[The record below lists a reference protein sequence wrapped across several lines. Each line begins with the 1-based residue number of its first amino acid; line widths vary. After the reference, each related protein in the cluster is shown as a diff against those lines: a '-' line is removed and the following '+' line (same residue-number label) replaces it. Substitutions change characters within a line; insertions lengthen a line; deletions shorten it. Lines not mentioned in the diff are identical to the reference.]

1 MILFDKLKLI
11 APLDIIDHIN
21 EQEFQTIVKDG
32 QISSYKYRQDQ
43 PFYLLIRKDFIHCE
57 SVIEFTGKILLDR
70 YPELINLNNIRYC
83 IEQINRL
90 GICEID
96 TDRLLQTAKVAKC
109 DVTKDVT
116 STEIKD
122 IITQTKQNLS
132 NYDKWEVEK
141 YSNGIC
147 IRNKV
152 TTDRYK
158 KRLIIYN
165 KEKELTAQTNAS
177 FIHSLTDPTTLQDY
191 FKGKIR
197 FEVNIGTM
205 AQVRKLLQVSDN
217 SLNKVLAST
226 ANPILSVIDEA
237 LKKDTD
243 TKQYT
248 IFKDYVYSLILADN
262 NNDLA
267 ELEAKVRALSPKGTI
282 IKRKMKPY
290 RDYFNRQ
297 NAAST
302 KVDVR
307 SLVL

>member
-1 MILFDKLKLI
+1 MLQYDKLKLI
-11 APLDIIDHIN
+11 CPFDVVENVN
-21 EQEFQTIVKDG
+21 ERVFQTIVRDG
-32 QISSYKYRQDQ
+32 QLTSYKYHQDT
-43 PFYLLIRKDFIHCE
+43 PFYLLIRKDFINNE
-57 SVIEFTGKILLDR
+57 SVVEFTGKILLDR
-70 YPELINLNNIRYC
+70 YPELINRDNIRYC

-96 TDRLLQTAKVAKC
+96 TDRLLQTAIVAKC
-109 DVTKDVT
+109 DITKDIP
-116 STEIKD
+116 STQIKD
-122 IITQTKQNLS
+122 IISQTKQNLS

-158 KRLIIYN
+158 KRVCIYN
-165 KEKELTAQTNAS
+165 KERELSAQSNTTFLNAVKNPS
-177 FIHSLTDPTTLQDY
+177 TLLDY
-191 FKGKIR
+191 FNGKVR
-197 FEVNIGTM
+197 FELNIGTM
-205 AQVRKLLQVSDN
+205 EQVRRYLQITDN
-217 SLNKVLAST
+217 SLNKVLTST
-226 ANPILSVIDEA
+226 ANPILSVLDEA

-243 TKQYT
+243 TKQHT

-297 NAAST
+297 NATSA
-302 KVDVR
+302 KVDIR
-307 SLVL
+307 NLVS